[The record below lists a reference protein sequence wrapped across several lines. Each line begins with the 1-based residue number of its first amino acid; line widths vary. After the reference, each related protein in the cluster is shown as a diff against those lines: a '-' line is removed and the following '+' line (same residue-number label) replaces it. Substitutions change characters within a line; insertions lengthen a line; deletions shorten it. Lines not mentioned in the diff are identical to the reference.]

1 MAKSA
6 MPEYLLD
13 IFMKLRRSA
22 MNGGQLELPK
32 FKTSGLPLLI
42 KSQRFTLQMFGKKG
56 NDILQKGRDIFNKR
70 VKDTSLMQYTRNKML
85 LSERQ

>member
-32 FKTSGLPLLI
+32 FKTSGLPFLI